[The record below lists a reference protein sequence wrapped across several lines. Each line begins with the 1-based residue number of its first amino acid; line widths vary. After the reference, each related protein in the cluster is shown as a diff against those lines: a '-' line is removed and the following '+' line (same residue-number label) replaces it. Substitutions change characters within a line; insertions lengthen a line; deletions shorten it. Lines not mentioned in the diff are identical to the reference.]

1 MKGLLYSEDSSFYVN
16 GLRISGVSSID
27 GNYNINYQENTFLGY
42 EGDPD
47 LIQNSPAS
55 ASFNIDRA
63 MISSDKPIVDL
74 IGDTG
79 FDGGIE
85 YNGKVL
91 NFESGYLNSYTISFS
106 VNELPQTNIGISV
119 YGEMGPNASR
129 QINKTDPTGI
139 FMPSSSGISL
149 NCDGR
154 ETNRVLSF
162 NFTISPNRDPI
173 YKIGSIYPCE
183 VAYIKPIRNSFS
195 VEMDVDDYEV
205 KNVYDYIKTG
215 IHQKSITVT
224 VRDSC
229 ETGKS
234 IEYNFEKFHLVGE
247 SFTADTEN
255 NTKVRLDYAMSS
267 HNPPSIIYTNLDD

>member
-1 MKGLLYSEDSSFYVN
+1 MKGLLYSEDSSFYIN

-27 GNYNINYQENTFLGY
+27 GNYNIQYQENTFLGY
-42 EGDPD
+42 EGSPD
-47 LIQNSPAS
+47 LVQNSPAS
-55 ASFNIDRA
+55 ASFNIDRT

-91 NFESGYLNSYTISFS
+91 NFESGFLNSYTISFS
-106 VNELPQTNIGISV
+106 VDEIPQTNIGISV
-119 YGEMGPNASR
+119 YGEMGPDARR
-129 QINKTDPTGI
+129 QDNKPVPTGI
-139 FMPSSSGISL
+139 FVPSSSGISI

-154 ETNRVLSF
+154 ETNRVLNFS
-162 NFTISPNRDPI
+162 FTINPKRQPI

-183 VAYIKPIRNSFS
+183 VAYIKPIQNSFS
-195 VEMDVDDYEV
+195 VEMDVDDYET

-229 ETGKS
+229 ETGKY

-247 SFTADTEN
+247 GFQADVSN

-267 HNPPSIIYTNLDD
+267 NRLPLISYSDLD